1 MVWRLRALLDTNIVV
16 WALSAPNRL
25 SEAQREVLLDPRHD
39 LAISSVSVAEIS
51 IKTSI
56 GKLTGVEG
64 ITEWIARQ
72 GFRELPLAN
81 RHAIE
86 LADLPLHHRDPFDR
100 MLVAQCIAD
109 DLVLITGDRRLTDYA
124 IETIT

>member
-1 MVWRLRALLDTNIVV
+1 VRALLDTNTLL
-16 WALSAPNRL
+16 WWFQEPSRL
-25 SEAQREVLLDPRHD
+25 SRAQYDTLADERHD
-39 LAISSVSVAEIS
+39 IAVSSVSVAEIS

-56 GKLTGVEG
+56 GKLTGAEG

-72 GFRELPLAN
+72 GFRELPFAN
-81 RHAIE
+81 RHALP
-86 LADLPLHHRDPFDR
+86 LAGLPLHHRDPFDR

-109 DLVLITGDRRLTDYA
+109 DLVLITGDRRLNDYA

>member
-1 MVWRLRALLDTNIVV
+1 MRALLDTN
-16 WALSAPNRL
+16 ALLWWLKEPDRL
-25 SEAQREVLLDPRHD
+25 SREQYDTIADDRHD
-39 LAISSVSVAEIS
+39 IAVSAISVAEIA

-56 GKLTGVEG
+56 GKLTGIDG

-81 RHAIE
+81 RHAIV

-109 DLVLITGDRRLTDYA
+109 DLVLLTGDRRLTAYPVT
-124 IETIT
+124 TIT

>member
-1 MVWRLRALLDTNIVV
+1 MRALLDTNALLWWLKEPDRLSRKQYDTIADDRHDI
-16 WALSAPNRL
+16 ALSA
-25 SEAQREVLLDPRHD
+25 
-39 LAISSVSVAEIS
+39 ISVAEIA

-56 GKLTGVEG
+56 GKLTGIEG

-72 GFRELPLAN
+72 GFRELPFAN
-81 RHAIE
+81 RHALV

-109 DLVLITGDRRLTDYA
+109 DLVLLTGDRRLTAYP
-124 IETIT
+124 ITTLT

>member
-1 MVWRLRALLDTNIVV
+1 MRALLDTN
-16 WALSAPNRL
+16 ALLWWLNEPDRL
-25 SEAQREVLLDPRHD
+25 SRKQYDTIADDRHD
-39 LAISSVSVAEIS
+39 IAVSAISVAEIA

-56 GKLTGVEG
+56 GKLTGADG

-81 RHAIE
+81 RHALV

-109 DLVLITGDRRLTDYA
+109 DLVLLTGDRRLTAYP
-124 IETIT
+124 ITTIT

>member
-1 MVWRLRALLDTNIVV
+1 MRALLDTNVVV
-16 WALSAPNRL
+16 WALSAPDRL
-25 SEAQREVLLDPRHD
+25 SEAQRDVLLNPRHD

-56 GKLTGVEG
+56 GKLTGVEDL
-64 ITEWIARQ
+64 TEWIARQ

-81 RHAIE
+81 RHATE
-86 LADLPLHHRDPFDR
+86 LTSLPLHHRDPFDR

-109 DLVLITGDRRLTDYA
+109 DLVLITGDRRLSDYP
-124 IETIT
+124 ITIIA

>member
-1 MVWRLRALLDTNIVV
+1 MRALLDTN
-16 WALSAPNRL
+16 ALLWWLKEPDRL
-25 SEAQREVLLDPRHD
+25 SREQYDAIADDRHD
-39 LAISSVSVAEIS
+39 IAVSAISVAEIA

-56 GKLTGVEG
+56 GKLTGADG

-81 RHAIE
+81 RHALV

-109 DLVLITGDRRLTDYA
+109 DLVLLTGDRRLTAYP
-124 IETIT
+124 ITTIT